1 LLVISLPIFYQVDK
15 CPPRVTRSAAGLM
28 GTCGSSRWL
37 EMQAAAVDL
46 EEGAA
51 GNLKYYW

>member
-1 LLVISLPIFYQVDK
+1 MLVISLPIFYQVDK
-15 CPPRVTRSAAGLM
+15 CPPRLTRSAAGLM